1 MSNIFGNTPIPGRF
15 DKVEKADLTGVQQ
28 AAVRA
33 DSRDRELTRR
43 FERAEDMRR
52 KDLNSAADFDIA
64 SIGQFGQEIFQQEV
78 DEVRELIASGQ
89 LDPTQA
95 RAKIGELKGLYGQFS
110 QHADSMSEKDAEA
123 KGLIDNPQSRAA
135 YEKKMGIGE
144 ELSYGADDY
153 AVQHNLS
160 MNGVFEKGSAQK
172 VNGQW
177 TVVDPNT
184 GQRVPFSQVT
194 GFADPNH
201 FFKYGTK
208 ALDVGTL
215 DDWAKSKSTSTAI
228 GFKNGQWD
236 ETRARNTYRDNV
248 LTTDDI
254 GRTHRLQLLGTLE
267 DRGLV
272 DHLTDEEKRQF
283 RDGENLASDKFR
295 EVIEKGED
303 EFVERSKFDV
313 MPGAKSG
320 KGGSGGSG
328 GSSEDKDDI
337 VAGGMSVPPQVASGY
352 VKNMSEEDKRT
363 FGTTLAST
371 GATMGH
377 TLNRFKK
384 GSIPEITGSF
394 MLPNYPNTQK
404 ISIHA
409 VGVNEIGQRVAYII
423 GTKKVEK
430 PNPLGPEFP
439 STSSEEEFDMEIV
452 IGKDQEGVGSD
463 IYQEIYQKHPKMAA
477 LVEAD
482 RNAGFDS
489 SVKSMKEDKPKEEQA
504 VDVPSAQQDQID
516 RYDALKER
524 RDEILNDPNPV
535 SREGNLEAERIQEEM
550 DVLLNDKALSDILKE
565 RDSEESKRLNEGIA
579 SVNKAQQS
587 PDESKVEPEAPNE
600 SRAEPEDPFQ
610 KIEDMAAEQSEV
622 IANAPDEIKDQI
634 TAKINEARPEKIY
647 AYETENS
654 AGEKAI
660 GFRNE
665 VGEDVGDLIF
675 FT

>member
-123 KGLIDNPQSRAA
+123 KGLIDNPESRAA
-135 YEKKMGIGE
+135 YEKRMGIGE

-215 DDWAKSKSTSTAI
+215 DDWAKSKSTYTAI

-295 EVIEKGED
+295 EVVEKGED

-320 KGGSGGSG
+320 KGSG

-337 VAGGMSVPPQVASGY
+337 VAGGMGVTPQ
-352 VKNMSEEDKRT
+352 EPLW
-363 FGTTLAST
+363 GTP
-371 GATMGH
+371 
-377 TLNRFKK
+377 
-384 GSIPEITGSF
+384 SIG
-394 MLPNYPNTQK
+394 
-404 ISIHA
+404 
-409 VGVNEIGQRVAYII
+409 
-423 GTKKVEK
+423 
-430 PNPLGPEFP
+430 
-439 STSSEEEFDMEIV
+439 
-452 IGKDQEGVGSD
+452 
-463 IYQEIYQKHPKMAA
+463 
-477 LVEAD
+477 
-482 RNAGFDS
+482 
-489 SVKSMKEDKPKEEQA
+489 
-504 VDVPSAQQDQID
+504 
-516 RYDALKER
+516 LK
-524 RDEILNDPNPV
+524 
-535 SREGNLEAERIQEEM
+535 
-550 DVLLNDKALSDILKE
+550 KALFLK
-565 RDSEESKRLNEGIA
+565 LLA
-579 SVNKAQQS
+579 LLCC
-587 PDESKVEPEAPNE
+587 
-600 SRAEPEDPFQ
+600 
-610 KIEDMAAEQSEV
+610 
-622 IANAPDEIKDQI
+622 
-634 TAKINEARPEKIY
+634 
-647 AYETENS
+647 
-654 AGEKAI
+654 
-660 GFRNE
+660 
-665 VGEDVGDLIF
+665 LIIPTRRKYL
-675 FT
+675 FTRWV

>member
-15 DKVEKADLTGVQQ
+15 DKVQKADLTGVQQ

-43 FERAEDMRR
+43 FERAENMRR
-52 KDLNSAADFDIA
+52 QDLNAAADFDIA

-95 RAKIGELKGLYGQFS
+95 RAKIGELKGLFGQFS

-123 KGLIDNPQSRAA
+123 KGLIDSPEARAA
-135 YEKKMGIGE
+135 YEKRMGIGE

-228 GFKNGQWD
+228 GFKNGKWD

-352 VKNMSEEDKRT
+352 VKNMSEEDQKA

-430 PNPLGPEFP
+430 PSPLGPEYP

-535 SREGNLEAERIQEEM
+535 NREGNLEAERIQEEM

-565 RDSEESKRLNEGIA
+565 RDSEESRRLNEGIA

-587 PDESKVEPEAPNE
+587 PDESKVEPE
-600 SRAEPEDPFQ
+600 DPFQ
-610 KIEDMAAEQSEV
+610 KVEDMAAEQSEV

-634 TAKINEARPEKIY
+634 TAKINEALPEKIY

-654 AGEKAI
+654 VGERAI
-660 GFRNE
+660 AFRNE
-665 VGEDVGDLIF
+665 AGEDVGDLIF

>member
-123 KGLIDNPQSRAA
+123 KGLIDNPESRAA
-135 YEKKMGIGE
+135 YEKRMGIGE

-215 DDWAKSKSTSTAI
+215 DDWAKSKSTYTAI

-283 RDGENLASDKFR
+283 RNGENLASDKFR

-303 EFVERSKFDV
+303 EFVERSKFDT

-328 GSSEDKDDI
+328 GSGSDDLDNI
-337 VAGGMSVPPQVASGY
+337 TVGGFSVPQAAAAGFAD
-352 VKNMSEEDKRT
+352 VKDPEMAKY
-363 FGTTLAST
+363 LAQD
-371 GATMGH
+371 GAMGH

-384 GSIPEITGSF
+384 APSITGSYRF
-394 MLPNYPNTQK
+394 PDHPNTNK
-404 ISIHA
+404 INIHA
-409 VGVNEIGQRVAYII
+409 VGVNELGQRVAYVLGEESIE
-423 GTKKVEK
+423 T
-430 PNPLGPEFP
+430 PNPLGEDFPP
-439 STSSEEEFDMEIV
+439 STNTKEFWQEV
-452 IGKDQEGVGSD
+452 KIGKDQDGVGSD
-463 IYQEIYQKHPKMAA
+463 IYQEIYQNQPKMAELVDADSARVINERA
-477 LVEAD
+477 LNKKPEKKDDVKQDSKDSAKD
-482 RNAGFDS
+482 ARSKRN
-489 SVKSMKEDKPKEEQA
+489 E
-504 VDVPSAQQDQID
+504 
-516 RYDALKER
+516 DALAR
-524 RDEILNDPNPV
+524 YNDLRDQYDRLGAV
-535 SREGNLEAERIQEEM
+535 AGSTSSRERVKEEM
-550 DVLLNDKALSDILKE
+550 DQLLDADVVGDYIKGEL
-565 RDSEESKRLNEGIA
+565 GIGA
-579 SVNKAQQS
+579 KNNQQTPSVDEAAQ
-587 PDESKVEPEAPNE
+587 
-600 SRAEPEDPFQ
+600 DPFQ
-610 KIEDMAAEQSEV
+610 KIEEMAKEGAEV
-622 IANAPDEIKDQI
+622 IANAPDAIKDQI
-634 TAKINEARPEKIY
+634 TAKINQARPEKIY

-654 AGEKAI
+654 VGERAI

-665 VGEDVGDLIF
+665 AGEDVGDLIF
-675 FT
+675 FS